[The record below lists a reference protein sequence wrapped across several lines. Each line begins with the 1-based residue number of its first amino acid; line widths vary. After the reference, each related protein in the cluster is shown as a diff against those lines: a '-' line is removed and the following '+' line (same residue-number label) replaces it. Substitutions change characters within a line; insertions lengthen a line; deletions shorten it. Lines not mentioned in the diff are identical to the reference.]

1 VELFEVALPL
11 GEAMGVAIPFPAPRP
26 GDGTE
31 APLPALRLVAPIDA
45 PTGGTPRDFPG
56 EPEAFLSFASAG
68 DMKFR
73 ESACCGNRE
82 RFLALAGLVGARTLV
97 QVLGLELTH
106 SRRVLVPSRGEEA
119 SIAEA
124 ARGFDGLLLRDTLF
138 VATVTVADCMPIWL
152 LDRGSGIF
160 GVLHSG
166 WKGTGI
172 LAEALRVLEAAGC
185 DLGAVALILGPAI
198 GACCYEVGEDRAETF
213 RAEFGELAAVSRGG
227 KTFLDMRAANLSI
240 ARTAGVGR
248 VLSVLAC
255 TSCDLRLGSSRRS
268 GGRQFTRMLA
278 AAGWAEAGAS
288 GAASSGGRHAL

>member
-1 VELFEVALPL
+1 MELTEAALPS
-11 GEAMGVAIPFPAPRP
+11 GEALGVAISFPGPRP
-26 GDGTE
+26 GEGTE

-45 PTGGTPRDFPG
+45 PSGRTPRDFPG

-73 ESACCGNRE
+73 ESACLGNRE
-82 RFLALAGLVGARTLV
+82 RFLELAGLGAGRAPA

-106 SRRVLVPSRGEEA
+106 SRRVLLPSCGHEA

-124 ARGFDGLLLRDTLF
+124 ARGFDGLLLRDARF

-152 LDRGSGIF
+152 LDRLSGIF

-172 LAEALRVLEAAGC
+172 LAEALRILETAGC

-227 KTFLDMRAANLSI
+227 KAFLDMRAANLSI
-240 ARTAGVGR
+240 ARAAGVGR
-248 VLSVLAC
+248 VLSVGAC

-268 GGRQFTRMLA
+268 GGRGFIRMLA
-278 AAGWAEAGAS
+278 AV
-288 GAASSGGRHAL
+288 GAAAGDRHAL